1 MNKNQDQKLDYR
13 MDSVSENV
21 SENASEKVSENVSE
35 NVSEKV
41 SENVSDARLSQIF
54 GEALG
59 DEPSKEETLGK
70 LSRRSIF
77 LQRRNHYR
85 RQKMN
90 CLRKR

>member
-1 MNKNQDQKLDYR
+1 MNKDKNQDQEQDYR
-13 MDSVSENV
+13 MDS
-21 SENASEKVSENVSE
+21 
-35 NVSEKV
+35 V

-54 GEALG
+54 GEAWAMSLRR
-59 DEPSKEETLGK
+59 KKRWQLGK

-90 CLRKR
+90 YQRKR